1 MDYLQIKSIDVKVV
15 MFRTHED
22 VVSVRGSLYEAARK
36 WWNISL
42 GHAKRA
48 DYVFAVID
56 GVVRE
61 IYEIIG
67 AHSEMDDGSAYPHFD
82 TARLVFDFSLA
93 PDIIRKKYK
102 DKILP
107 PEYQKW
113 GQNPVRFTF
122 K

>member
-1 MDYLQIKSIDVKVV
+1 MQIESIDEKIV

-36 WWNISL
+36 WWYTSL
-42 GHAKRA
+42 GHAKLA

-56 GVVRE
+56 EVVRE
-61 IYEIIG
+61 VYEITG

-82 TARLVFDFSLA
+82 GARLVFDFSLA

-102 DKILP
+102 DKFLP
-107 PEYQKW
+107 LKYQKW
-113 GQNPVRFTF
+113 G
-122 K
+122 